1 MPCINGHVS
10 ILCFNNN
17 GNNKTISFLKI
28 ELKICLYISIFWIKN
43 MSCLEFFVIGNI
55 DNIPITDNL
64 GNKWDNPNTGNK
76 ITYIDNVIVIINNLL
91 ESEYLFGLD
100 LIKGKPNIHYRVS
113 NEEDSPRYTEYGK
126 LFVILRNNTPSA
138 NLPSNSL
145 IDKITERTV
154 IQVRKYA
161 DGNEDWDEVFQ
172 VVRKNMYVK
181 PWYLKLW
188 EAIPTWSPLK

>member
-1 MPCINGHVS
+1 
-10 ILCFNNN
+10 
-17 GNNKTISFLKI
+17 
-28 ELKICLYISIFWIKN
+28 

-64 GNKWDNPNTGNK
+64 GNKWDDPNTGNK

-113 NEEDSPRYTEYGK
+113 SEEDSPRYTEYGK
-126 LFVILRNNTPSA
+126 LFILLRNNTPAA

-161 DGNEDWDEVFQ
+161 DGNEDWNEVFQ
-172 VVRKNMYVK
+172 IVRKNMYVK